1 MALIPT
7 AAAAG
12 AFESIEIKKI
22 LYQTETVFLRAFLFV
37 VILGILYYAVTA
49 NQKPRNQG
57 YPPQGYPPNYY
68 PQQQLPYPPQPPPFQ
83 S

>member
-12 AFESIEIKKI
+12 AFESLELKRI

-37 VILGILYYAVTA
+37 VILGVLYYAVTA
-49 NQKPRNQG
+49 NQKPRNQDYPH
-57 YPPQGYPPNYY
+57 YPPYP
-68 PQQQLPYPPQPPPFQ
+68 PYPPQIPPIA
-83 S
+83 